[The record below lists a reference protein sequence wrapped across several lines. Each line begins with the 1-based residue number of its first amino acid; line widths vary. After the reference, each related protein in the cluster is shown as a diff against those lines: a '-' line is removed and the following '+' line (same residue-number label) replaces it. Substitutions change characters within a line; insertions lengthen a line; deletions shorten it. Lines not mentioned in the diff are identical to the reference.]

1 MIIIKNNKYHNGSR
15 PPKQNLP
22 RLHTAQS
29 IPVCVL
35 FLGSSKL
42 WLSFV
47 LHKNTFNKQQQ
58 KRRADYVG
66 VLRYELEK
74 RFSTF
79 LLSLLLLWQISTL
92 DCMWDLRAAKQR
104 ENPHKSNLNVHVTS
118 PRSLCLL
125 FAFRLCWML
134 RMCDPRKMFF
144 TKPSRSSPIVC
155 MWCYEEAVKRR
166 KQRRRESFF
175 FFSIIFDVKN
185 RLARNCEER
194 S

>member
-79 LLSLLLLWQISTL
+79 LLSLS
-92 DCMWDLRAAKQR
+92 AAMT
-104 ENPHKSNLNVHVTS
+104 NIHAGLYV
-118 PRSLCLL
+118 
-125 FAFRLCWML
+125 
-134 RMCDPRKMFF
+134 
-144 TKPSRSSPIVC
+144 RSSSSQT
-155 MWCYEEAVKRR
+155 E
-166 KQRRRESFF
+166 RES
-175 FFSIIFDVKN
+175 
-185 RLARNCEER
+185 A
-194 S
+194 